1 MANEPEIGPYVIV
14 RTLGSGTTGK
24 VKLAVH
30 KETQEEVAIKIIR
43 KSDFATK
50 PNLQMKI
57 HREISL
63 MKIVSHPHLLRLL
76 DVLESPGHLYIIL
89 EYASKGELFDYLVS
103 KRFLKEKTAMK
114 FFRQLIYGLEYL
126 HSLGICHRDLK
137 PENIL
142 LDDQLNIKIAD
153 FGFARF
159 AKSNVAETSCGS
171 PHYAAPEV
179 IRGQPYDGR
188 AADIW
193 SCGVILFALLAG
205 YLPFDDPSI
214 RTLLAKVKKGQ
225 FEMPAFPPRLCDLI
239 TKMLT
244 LDVSR
249 RITIPGIKAHE
260 CFLRDLPQGYIV
272 PAPIPNVTHEPV
284 PFDSLPPE
292 LLEVFHRIGFTDDEE
307 LKVDLETPAFSVAK
321 VFTHLMTNRNDYLNL
336 PWDCSV
342 TSTDAEHPPQ
352 AEIPVEA
359 RNTAYAVIGSDPFH
373 RHVTPQAGQSLEMY
387 SLAQRPAWQFMDL
400 DSTQAEEE
408 HRIAC
413 GSMCSAEVMC
423 IMQQAVKAF
432 GMQWFHPDDM
442 TIIARHPESELYV
455 TILCREGNG
464 ETTYLAIVFKQ
475 GPNDTFSEFCRRA
488 EDLVLGTL
496 KQNAPEVV
504 GEA

>member
-1 MANEPEIGPYVIV
+1 MATEPEIGPYIIV

-30 KETQEEVAIKIIR
+30 KDTHEEVAIKIIH
-43 KSDFATK
+43 KADFMTK

-103 KRFLKEKTAMK
+103 KRFLKERSAMR

-126 HSLGICHRDLK
+126 HNLGICHRDLK

-159 AKSNVAETSCGS
+159 TKSNVAETSCGS

-188 AADIW
+188 PADIW

-239 TKMLT
+239 SRMLT

-249 RITIPGIKAHE
+249 RITIPEIKAHE
-260 CFLRDLPQGYIV
+260 CFVRDLPVGYVV
-272 PAPIPNVTHEPV
+272 PKPIPNVTHEPV

-292 LLEVFHRIGFTDDEE
+292 LLEVFHRIGFNDDDE
-307 LKVDLETPAFSVAK
+307 LRADLETREFSVAK
-321 VFTHLMTNRNDYLNL
+321 VFTHLMTNRYDYLGL
-336 PWDCSV
+336 PWECAGSEE
-342 TSTDAEHPPQ
+342 SHAPS
-352 AEIPVEA
+352 EIVMEPS
-359 RNTAYAVIGSDPFH
+359 NTAYAVIGSDPFH
-373 RHVTPQAGQSLEMY
+373 RHITSQPSQSLEMY
-387 SLAQRPAWQFMDL
+387 SLAQRPAWQFMEIEPQPAD
-400 DSTQAEEE
+400 EE
-408 HRIAC
+408 HRVAC
-413 GSMCSAEVMC
+413 GSMGSAEVMC
-423 IMQQAVKAF
+423 AIQQVAQGF
-432 GMQWFHPDDM
+432 GMQWFHPDDV
-442 TIIARHPESELYV
+442 TIIARQPESELYL
-455 TILCREGNG
+455 TAFCREGNG

-475 GPNDTFSEFCRRA
+475 GPNDAFAEFCKRA
-488 EDLVLGTL
+488 EDKILGTL
-496 KQNAPEVV
+496 KESADAVV
-504 GEA
+504 NKS